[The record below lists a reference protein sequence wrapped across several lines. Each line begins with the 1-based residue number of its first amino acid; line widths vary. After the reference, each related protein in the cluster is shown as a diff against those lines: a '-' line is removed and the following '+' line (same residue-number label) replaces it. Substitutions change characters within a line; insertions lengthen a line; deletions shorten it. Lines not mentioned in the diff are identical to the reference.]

1 MSTIRNCTPH
11 DIVIVD
17 KVCTKLDPR
26 SRKYI
31 LVGEIKVINVYP
43 EDKEIPIPRVDTEDV
58 DLGLNDDGT
67 PIVGTRY
74 LKSTNLPPREENVR
88 YVVSA
93 PTLLAAKALG
103 RDDFLVPT
111 RVVYDMSGP
120 RPVVVGCLSL
130 GPALD

>member
-17 KVCTKLDPR
+17 KACTKFDPR

-43 EDKEIPIPRVDTEDV
+43 ENKEIPIPRVDTEDV
-58 DLGLNDDGT
+58 DLGINDDGT

-74 LKSTNLPPREENVR
+74 LESTNLPPREENVR
-88 YVVSA
+88 NVVSA
-93 PTLLAAKALG
+93 QTLLAAKALG